1 MKTYHGSCFCG
12 AVAFEA
18 DGDLAEG
25 TMRCNCRFCR
35 KMRYWEMR
43 LPDPDGF
50 RIKKGAD
57 SVAETPIF
65 QSDPDAAGVD
75 MHHTFCSRCGTRL
88 WTRGNIE
95 QMGGRFVQV
104 CVSALDD
111 ATEAELIAAPVYY
124 ADGANDAWWNPAP
137 ETRHL

>member
-12 AVAFEA
+12 AVGFEA

-43 LPDPDGF
+43 LPDPAGF
-50 RIKKGAD
+50 RLIRGHD
-57 SVAETPIF
+57 HLAETPRV
-65 QSDPDAAGVD
+65 QDDGVE
-75 MHHTFCSRCGTRL
+75 MHHRFCSRCGTRL
-88 WTRGNIE
+88 WTEGNIAK
-95 QMGGRFVQV
+95 MGGRFVQV
-104 CVSALDD
+104 VVSALDD
-111 ATEAELIAAPVYY
+111 ATEEELISAPVYW
-124 ADGANDAWWNPAP
+124 ADGANDNWWNPAP

>member
-18 DGDLAEG
+18 DGDLADG

-43 LPDPDGF
+43 LPDPAGL
-50 RIKKGAD
+50 RLLRGRAD
-57 SVAETPIF
+57 LAETPRSMDDGIEI
-65 QSDPDAAGVD
+65 
-75 MHHTFCSRCGTRL
+75 HNWFCVRCGTRL
-88 WTRGNIE
+88 WTEGDLPE
-95 QMGGRFVQV
+95 LGGRFVQV
-104 CVSALDD
+104 VVTALDD
-111 ATEAELIAAPVYY
+111 ASETELIAAPIHW
-124 ADGANDAWWNPAP
+124 ADGAHDNWWEAAP

>member
-12 AVAFEA
+12 AVRFEA

-25 TMRCNCRFCR
+25 TMRCNCSFCR

-43 LPDPDGF
+43 LSDPAGF
-50 RIKKGAD
+50 RVTAGQEHL
-57 SVAETPIF
+57 AETPRRNGDDI
-65 QSDPDAAGVD
+65 D
-75 MHHTFCSRCGTRL
+75 MHHRFCLQCGTRL
-88 WTRGNIE
+88 WTEGNIADL
-95 QMGGRFVQV
+95 GGRFVMV

-111 ATEAELIAAPVYY
+111 ATEAELIAAPIYY
-124 ADGANDAWWNPAP
+124 ADGAHDAWWDPAP

>member
-1 MKTYHGSCFCG
+1 MKTYQGSCFCG

-18 DGDLAEG
+18 DGDLADG

-50 RIKKGAD
+50 RLLKGREAL
-57 SVAETPIF
+57 AETPRAEA
-65 QSDPDAAGVD
+65 DGLD
-75 MHHTFCSRCGTRL
+75 MHHRFCARCGTRL
-88 WTRGNIE
+88 WTEGNIAE
-95 QMGGRFVQV
+95 MGGRFVMV
-104 CVSALDD
+104 VVAALDN
-111 ATEAELIAAPVYY
+111 ASEAELAAAPVHW
-124 ADGANDAWWNPAP
+124 ADGASDNWQCRAP

>member
-12 AVAFEA
+12 AVRFEA

-35 KMRYWEMR
+35 KTRYWEMR

-50 RIKKGAD
+50 RLLSGSEHLRETPRADGAD
-57 SVAETPIF
+57 L
-65 QSDPDAAGVD
+65 D
-75 MHHTFCSRCGTRL
+75 MHHWFCVRCGTRL
-88 WTRGNIE
+88 WTAGSIE
-95 QMGGRFVQV
+95 EMGGRFVQV
-104 CVSALDD
+104 VVPALDD
-111 ATEAELIAAPVYY
+111 VPEAELIAAPVYY
-124 ADGANDAWWNPAP
+124 ADGAADNWWNPAA

>member
-1 MKTYHGSCFCG
+1 MRTYHASCFCG

-18 DGDLAEG
+18 DGDLTEG

-50 RIKKGAD
+50 RLVRGRE
-57 SVAETPIF
+57 VLAETPRV
-65 QSDPDAAGVD
+65 DAAGID
-75 MHHTFCSRCGTRL
+75 MHHWFCSRCGTRL
-88 WTRGNIE
+88 WTEGDIAE
-95 QMGGRFVQV
+95 MGGRFVQV
-104 CVSALDD
+104 VVPALDD
-111 ATEAELIAAPVYY
+111 ASEAELVAAPIFW
-124 ADGANDAWWNPAP
+124 ADGAHDNWWNPAP

>member
-1 MKTYHGSCFCG
+1 MTTYHGSCFCG
-12 AVAFEA
+12 AVAFQA

-43 LPDPDGF
+43 LPDPDGL
-50 RIKKGAD
+50 RILRGQEAL
-57 SVAETPIF
+57 AETPRA
-65 QSDPDAAGVD
+65 QDDGLD
-75 MHHTFCSRCGTRL
+75 MHHMFCLRCGTRL
-88 WTRGNIE
+88 WTQGDLE
-95 QMGGRFVQV
+95 AMGGRFVQV

-111 ATEAELIAAPVYY
+111 VPDADLVAAPIWY
-124 ADGANDAWWNPAP
+124 ADGAHDNWWEPAA

>member
-12 AVAFEA
+12 GVAFQA

-43 LPDPDGF
+43 LPDADGL
-50 RIKKGAD
+50 RILRGAD
-57 SVAETPIF
+57 LLAETPRTG
-65 QSDPDAAGVD
+65 DDGMD
-75 MHHTFCSRCGTRL
+75 MHHVFCSRCGTRL
-88 WTRGNIE
+88 WTQGNIE
-95 QMGGRFVQV
+95 ELGGRFTAVFIP
-104 CVSALDD
+104 ALDD
-111 ATEAELIAAPVYY
+111 VPEADLIAAPLFY
-124 ADGANDAWWNPAP
+124 ADGAQDNWWNPAP